1 METKRRVF
9 YLLLPI
15 FFLNGV
21 GLLALSSASLMVING
36 VYLKKQIVAVML
48 AWIACAIFAKIPL
61 PWLFKHRTTLFLL
74 ALVGVLLVLIP
85 GIGHATNGS
94 RRWIH
99 VPGFSIQVSEFA
111 KIALIIW
118 LAGYI
123 RENEH
128 YCIKFFKGFFKPLC
142 ICGTLALWV
151 LCEPDYGTAFLMMSV
166 VLVVLFL
173 FGTYLRH
180 LLLFLVVGGISFWGL
195 VLLSPVRLRRITSF
209 FNVEEHR
216 FDATYQLWQGILCFA
231 SGGLYG
237 SGVGLGRQKLS
248 YLPEA
253 HTDFIFPIIGEEFG
267 GLFAI
272 VVIFC
277 FLAFAVLALVF
288 LYSKQDSFTRTLGFG
303 AVLIITFQ
311 AIINMGVVT
320 GCVPTKGIAL
330 PFISYGGSNLV
341 AMYALVG
348 VIVNCLRSEDT
359 SNRTLQD
366 SYGTVCREWLK

>member
-1 METKRRVF
+1 MEAKRRFF

-36 VYLKKQIVAVML
+36 VYLKKQIVAVIL
-48 AWIACAIFAKIPL
+48 AWITCVLFVKIPL
-61 PWLFKHRTTLFLL
+61 PWFFKHRTFLFLL
-74 ALVGVLLVLIP
+74 TFVAMLLVLIP

-94 RRWIH
+94 RRWVH

-111 KIALIIW
+111 KIALVIW

-128 YCIKFFKGFFKPLC
+128 YCINFFKGFLKPLC
-142 ICGTLALWV
+142 ICGALAFWV

-173 FGTYLRH
+173 FGTYPRH
-180 LLLFLVVGGISFWGL
+180 LLLFLVMGGISFFGL

-237 SGVGLGRQKLS
+237 SGIGLGRQKLS

-253 HTDFIFPIIGEEFG
+253 HTDFIFSIIGEEFG

-272 VVIFC
+272 IIIFC
-277 FLAFAVLALVF
+277 FLTFAVLTLAF
-288 LYSKQDSFTRTLGFG
+288 LYSKQDSFTKALGLG

-311 AIINMGVVT
+311 AIINMSVVT
-320 GCVPTKGIAL
+320 GCMPTKGIAL

-348 VIVNCLRSEDT
+348 LIVNCLQSEDIP
-359 SNRTLQD
+359 D
-366 SYGTVCREWLK
+366 TVLREDCGVMGREWLK

>member
-1 METKRRVF
+1 MEAKRRVF

-15 FFLNGV
+15 FFLNGI

-36 VYLKKQIVAVML
+36 VYLKKQVIAVAL
-48 AWIACAIFAKIPL
+48 ALFTCAIFAKIPL
-61 PWLFKHRTTLFLL
+61 PWLFKRRTTLFLL
-74 ALVGVLLVLIP
+74 AFVGALLVLIP
-85 GIGHATNGS
+85 GVGHATNGS

-128 YCIKFFKGFFKPLC
+128 YCTNFFKGFLKPLC
-142 ICGTLALWV
+142 ICGTLAFWI
-151 LCEPDYGTAFLMMSV
+151 LCEPDYGTAFLMMGV
-166 VLVVLFL
+166 VMIVLFL

-180 LLLFLVVGGISFWGL
+180 LLLFLIIGGISFWGL

-237 SGVGLGRQKLS
+237 SGIGLGRQKLS

-272 VVIFC
+272 IVIFC
-277 FLAFAVLALVF
+277 FLSFAVLTLVF
-288 LYSKQDSFTRTLGFG
+288 LHSKQDSFTRVLGFG

-320 GCVPTKGIAL
+320 GCIPTKGIAL

-348 VIVNCLRSEDT
+348 LIVNCLCSEDT
-359 SNRTLQD
+359 PD
-366 SYGTVCREWLK
+366 GADGYGVACREWLK